1 MKGKV
6 KKAVIVKFKGTHTH
20 NHNST
25 EQLKTEVHQKL
36 NASRENRQK
45 TAISN
50 LHSYANLY
58 GEESKDIS
66 RPSKIIDTSMNDSYG
81 KKHMSK
87 NSESKETKDKIPS
100 LKMKTQSKQIRNQK
114 KAVNFGK
121 NPVNSQKSER
131 NLDKNKKDTDMNL
144 SSVRKRQL
152 PDKNNKRIQN
162 KSMMNFNN
170 KMLKSTN
177 SDNEEES
184 IEKLNKENKV
194 TNTSKKTE
202 HKPVYKLD
210 FKEMNYQGEIVKKPT
225 TKKEKAKEPLKIKL
239 NEDKIVENPF
249 LTEQKEIIKPEDNNY
264 YDNKQEEEIIQE
276 NKQNVEDDPN
286 QLEIIEVKS
295 NIAQYKKEDITKEDN
310 NNNSN
315 NNNDNNNNDNNNY
328 NNNNNNYNNENNNY
342 NNDNN
347 HNNSNNN
354 YYDHNDNNN
363 NNMINIE
370 NYDDNNNKAQNPD
383 NNYKNLDI
391 NENIPFRNNITSNK
405 DIKNPQ
411 NLKVPDSNKKSDNIN
426 NSPKKTLTKDSRKN
440 HKAYSNFIQNLKK
453 ANKKKKGGKIANLL
467 RIEDPR
473 TKHED
478 PKAKLSR
485 AIKKLSMLNRTII
498 HTYKGINSKEKDLN
512 KTLNPNPISSSM
524 REDILNTKEELEHEQ
539 KNLSYKNVVE
549 NNAKNNYTG
558 IVLLKYEEGTKI
570 SEIKLEGDIEDI
582 NDLFMKNNIE
592 INDEKI
598 ELIYK
603 NELKKLKKAYDQLEK
618 EYSRLNEEYERQI
631 SYNNDLRE
639 EYNIQSEQ
647 INKYEKERKE
657 FDKQKQLIIQYEKER
672 REYLNQKELL
682 NKYEN
687 EKQEYMKQRDLLNQY
702 ENERRE
708 KERKEDP
715 LKASIRKKAKEKQNI
730 QMEEDRIKIQEMKDR
745 IQKYKDE
752 LKGNN
757 TFNNNRMSCRV
768 KFNKKGGF
776 NLDDMMDSNLIKLHK
791 IEEEKE
797 NKNEHNENDD
807 LYENVESPK
816 ESKEVTNTIILNTNN
831 LNDSTKINNNNDNNN
846 NYSRAKNIQFRDEKK
861 TNNIVT
867 FKEPD
872 KDKSK
877 YSRAMDRFKKRFKKD
892 VNKDYSSKK
901 SEKINEMAKRLENV
915 MSRPQSAETRDKPDK
930 PEMELEGK
938 TAEILQS
945 QTLSVK
951 KVKKPHRPHI

>member
-25 EQLKTEVHQKL
+25 EQLKTEYHQKQ
-36 NASRENRQK
+36 NASREKRQK
-45 TAISN
+45 TALSN
-50 LHSYANLY
+50 LHSYGNLY
-58 GEESKDIS
+58 TEEESKDIS
-66 RPSKIIDTSMNDSYG
+66 RPSRIIDSSMNDSIG
-81 KKHMSK
+81 KKHVNK
-87 NSESKETKDKIPS
+87 NSQTKETKDKIPS
-100 LKMKTQSKQIRNQK
+100 LKMKTQSKQNRNPK

-121 NPVNSQKSER
+121 NPINSQKSER

-152 PDKNNKRIQN
+152 PDKNNRKIQN

-184 IEKLNKENKV
+184 IEKLNKEKKI
-194 TNTSKKTE
+194 TNTNKKNTE
-202 HKPVYKLD
+202 QKPVYKLD
-210 FKEMNYQGEIVKKPT
+210 FKEMNYQGEIVKKST
-225 TKKEKAKEPLKIKL
+225 EKNEKAKEPLKIKL
-239 NEDKIVENPF
+239 NEEKIVENPN
-249 LTEQKEIIKPEDNNY
+249 LSEKEIIEPELKNDY
-264 YDNKQEEEIIQE
+264 EMRQTEEIIQE
-276 NKQNVEDDPN
+276 NKQKVEDDPN

-295 NIAQYKKEDITKEDN
+295 NIVQYKKEDITKEDN
-310 NNNSN
+310 YNNS
-315 NNNDNNNNDNNNY
+315 
-328 NNNNNNYNNENNNY
+328 NNNY

-347 HNNSNNN
+347 YNNNN
-354 YYDHNDNNN
+354 YYYEHNDNNDN
-363 NNMINIE
+363 NNDNDNGNDNKNINIE
-370 NYDDNNNKAQNPD
+370 NYDDNNDKSKNPD
-383 NNYKNLDI
+383 NNYNSLDI
-391 NENIPFRNNITSNK
+391 NENSPLQNNTISNK
-405 DIKNPQ
+405 DINNPQ
-411 NLKVPDSNKKSDNIN
+411 NLKVPDSNKKYDNFNI
-426 NSPKKTLTKDSRKN
+426 SPKKTLPKESKKN

-478 PKAKLSR
+478 PRTKHEDPKAKLSR

-498 HTYKGINSKEKDLN
+498 HTYKGINNKEKDLN
-512 KTLNPNPISSSM
+512 KTLNPNPLSSSM
-524 REDILNTKEELEHEQ
+524 RENIFNTKEESEHEQ
-539 KNLSYKNVVE
+539 KNLSSKNANE
-549 NNAKNNYTG
+549 NNVIDNYTG
-558 IVLLKYEEGTKI
+558 IVLSKYEEGKKI
-570 SEIKLEGDIEDI
+570 IEIKLEGDIGDI
-582 NDLFMKNNIE
+582 NYLFKKNNIE

-603 NELKKLKKAYDQLEK
+603 DELQKLKKAYDNLEE
-618 EYSRLNEEYERQI
+618 EYARLKEEYERQI
-631 SYNNDLRE
+631 GYNQDLRE
-639 EYNIQSEQ
+639 EYNIQNEQ

-657 FDKQKQLIIQYEKER
+657 FDKQKQLIIQYENER

-708 KERKEDP
+708 REKRGDP
-715 LKASIRKKAKEKQNI
+715 LKNSIRKKAKEKQNI

-757 TFNNNRMSCRV
+757 TFNINRMSCRV
-768 KFNKKGGF
+768 KFNKKAGF

-791 IEEEKE
+791 IEEEKD
-797 NKNEHNENDD
+797 NKNEQNENDD
-807 LYENVESPK
+807 LYENVESPR

-831 LNDSTKINNNNDNNN
+831 LNDSTKINNNNYNDSNN
-846 NYSRAKNIQFRDEKK
+846 NYTKPKNVQIRDEKK
-861 TNNIVT
+861 TNNLVT
-867 FKEPD
+867 FKEPE
-872 KDKSK
+872 KDKTKS

-901 SEKINEMAKRLENV
+901 SEKINEMAKKLENA
-915 MSRPQSAETRDKPDK
+915 MARPQSAETRDRPDK
-930 PEMELEGK
+930 TEMTIEGK

>member
-6 KKAVIVKFKGTHTH
+6 KKAVIVKFKGAHTH

-25 EQLKTEVHQKL
+25 EQLKTEVRQKL

-45 TAISN
+45 TAVSN
-50 LHSYANLY
+50 LHSYADLY

-81 KKHMSK
+81 KKHM
-87 NSESKETKDKIPS
+87 NKEGKDKIPS
-100 LKMKTQSKQIRNQK
+100 LKMKTQSKPNKNPK

-121 NPVNSQKSER
+121 NPMNSQKSER

-152 PDKNNKRIQN
+152 PDKNNKRLQN

-184 IEKLNKENKV
+184 IEKLNKENKI

-225 TKKEKAKEPLKIKL
+225 AKKEKTKEPSLKIKL
-239 NEDKIVENPF
+239 NEDQIVENPI
-249 LTEQKEIIKPEDNNY
+249 LNEQKEIIKPEVENNY
-264 YDNKQEEEIIQE
+264 ENKQEEEIIQE
-276 NKQNVEDDPN
+276 NKQNVEDEPN

-295 NIAQYKKEDITKEDN
+295 NIVQYKKEDAKEDN
-310 NNNSN
+310 NKDNNN
-315 NNNDNNNNDNNNY
+315 NNNDNNYNNNDINYKNNNDINYNNNNDINY
-328 NNNNNNYNNENNNY
+328 NNNNNNYY
-342 NNDNN
+342 DHNNDNDN
-347 HNNSNNN
+347 
-354 YYDHNDNNN
+354 NDNNN
-363 NNMINIE
+363 NKMINIE
-370 NYDDNNNKAQNPD
+370 NYDDNNDKTQNID
-383 NNYKNLDI
+383 NNYKSLDI
-391 NENIPFRNNITSNK
+391 KGNSPLKNNNFSYK
-405 DIKNPQ
+405 DINNPQ

-426 NSPKKTLTKDSRKN
+426 NSPKKTITKEPKKN

-512 KTLNPNPISSSM
+512 KTLNPNPLSSSL
-524 REDILNTKEELEHEQ
+524 REDILNTKEESGHEQ
-539 KNLSYKNVVE
+539 KNLSCRNVIE
-549 NNAKNNYTG
+549 NNANDNYTG
-558 IVLLKYEEGTKI
+558 IILLKYEEGTKI
-570 SEIKLEGDIEDI
+570 SEIKLEGDLEDI
-582 NDLFMKNNIE
+582 NALFMKNNIE

-603 NELKKLKKAYDQLEK
+603 DELQKLKKAYDKLEK
-618 EYSRLNEEYERQI
+618 EYSRLKEEFDRQI
-631 SYNNDLRE
+631 GYNQDLRE
-639 EYNIQSEQ
+639 EYNMQNEQ
-647 INKYEKERKE
+647 LNKYEKERKE

-687 EKQEYMKQRDLLNQY
+687 EKQEYIKQRDLLNQY

-708 KERKEDP
+708 RERREDP

-757 TFNNNRMSCRV
+757 TFNTNRMSCRV

-776 NLDDMMDSNLIKLHK
+776 NLDDMMDSNLIKLQK

-816 ESKEVTNTIILNTNN
+816 ESKEVTNTIILNANN
-831 LNDSTKINNNNDNNN
+831 LNDNTKNNNN
-846 NYSRAKNIQFRDEKK
+846 NYNDNNFGRAKNVQFRDEKK

-872 KDKSK
+872 KDKTKS

-901 SEKINEMAKRLENV
+901 SERINEMAKKLENA
-915 MSRPQSAETRDKPDK
+915 MSRPQSAEMRDKPDK